1 MKTFIKWLLLVAV
14 FSVNAQNSVSGK
26 ITDMLNNPLADVQI
40 NTPEL
45 HRGTTSKEDGTFIL
59 KNIPKRKIKINFSY
73 LGYRTVSKIIDFS
86 SENIV
91 LNIQLKETAFKMDEV
106 IISAPFNKLQSENVM
121 KIERLSAKAIQK
133 TGATTLAEG
142 ITNIAGVSQIST
154 GASIGK
160 PVIRGLSGNR
170 VLVYTQGIRLEN
182 QQFGG
187 EHGLGIND
195 AGISSVEVIKGPA
208 SLLYGSDALGGVL
221 YLNPEKFA
229 SDNDQEINF
238 SHRYFG
244 NTLGTNTSIGAK
256 LSKENWKFLARG
268 TYVNHSDYKIPT
280 EERVTNTRF
289 NERDFKTGV
298 AYSKNS
304 FTSEIRYNFNRSNLG
319 LPEEGIGEQSTSKSL
334 LEPYQVIDNHI
345 LSSHNHFFIGDSKL
359 DLDLGYTFNDRQ
371 EFEEHHDHDEG
382 EVDHDEDEH
391 DEDHEEE
398 GEEAAL
404 RMKLKTFSYNAKYHF
419 PKIGNVEILSGVQ
432 GLHQTNTNFGE
443 ELLIP
448 NATIN
453 DFGVFTTANYS
464 WNKNSLQAGVRY
476 DTRNI
481 DTERHEISHEGDL
494 HIFEA
499 IDKSYNSFTTSLGF
513 KTAITDN
520 FTARINVASGFRAPN
535 LAELSSNGVH
545 HGTGRFEK
553 GNNNLTN
560 EKNTQFD
567 LSLEYKTEHIELF
580 ANGFYNQL
588 NDYIYISP
596 TGEIEDEAPVFEYLQ
611 EDAKLYGGE
620 FGFHLHPHPLDW
632 LHLESSF
639 ETVIGEQDN
648 GNYLPLIPAN
658 SWKNTLRTE
667 FDVKKWLQQGYA
679 SLTLKSTFSQNNV
692 SQFETKTPSYNLLNF
707 GFGGDI
713 TINDIKFSANLSA
726 NNILDKKYIDHLSR
740 LKADGILNQGR
751 NIVLGINFKI

>member
-1 MKTFIKWLLLVAV
+1 MKTLITMLLLVTA
-14 FSVNAQNSVSGK
+14 FSVNAQNSLSGN
-26 ITDMLNNPLADVQI
+26 ITDTQNNPLATVQI
-40 NTPEL
+40 YALEL
-45 HRGTTSKEDGTFIL
+45 HKGTTTKEDGNYIM
-59 KNIPKRKIKINFSY
+59 KNIPKGKIKITFSY
-73 LGYRTVSKIIDFS
+73 LGFKTVSKIIEFN

-91 LNIQLKETAFKMDEV
+91 LNIQLEETPFTMDEV

-121 KIERLSAKAIQK
+121 KIERLTAKSIQK
-133 TGATTLAEG
+133 TGATTLSEG

-221 YLNPEKFA
+221 YLNPENFA
-229 SDNDQEINF
+229 SENSKELNF

-244 NTLGTNTSIGAK
+244 NTLGTNTSLGAK
-256 LSKENWKFLARG
+256 LSSENWKFLARG
-268 TYVNHSDYKIPT
+268 TYANHSDYKIPT
-280 EERVTNTRF
+280 DERVTNTRF
-289 NERDFKTGV
+289 NEKDFKTGI
-298 AYSKNS
+298 AYSKNN
-304 FTSEIRYNFNRSNLG
+304 FTSEFRYNFNRSNLG
-319 LPEEGIGEQSTSKSL
+319 LPEEGIAEQSTSKTL
-334 LEPYQVIDNHI
+334 LEPYQLIDNHI
-345 LSSHNHFFIGDSKL
+345 LSSHNHFFLGDSKL

-371 EFEEHHDHDEG
+371 EFEEHHDEHE
-382 EVDHDEDEH
+382 ED
-391 DEDHEEE
+391 DAHEEE
-398 GEEAAL
+398 EEEHDEEAAL

-443 ELLIP
+443 EILIP

-464 WNKNSLQAGVRY
+464 WHKNTIQAGIRY
-476 DTRNI
+476 DNRNI
-481 DTERHEISHEGDL
+481 TTEKHEVAHEDEI
-494 HIFEA
+494 HVFEA
-499 IDKSYNSFTTSLGF
+499 IDKSFNSFTTSLGF
-513 KTAITDN
+513 KTELSDN
-520 FTARINVASGFRAPN
+520 FTVRINAASGFRAPN

-545 HGTGRFEK
+545 HGTNRFEQ
-553 GNNNLTN
+553 GNSNLVN
-560 EKNTQFD
+560 EKNIQLD
-567 LSLEYKTEHIELF
+567 LSLEYKTEHFELF
-580 ANGFYNQL
+580 ANGFYNHL
-588 NDYIYISP
+588 NDYIFIAP
-596 TGEIEDEAPVFEYLQ
+596 TGEIEDETPVYSYLQ

-620 FGFHLHPHPLDW
+620 MGFHLHPHPIDW

-648 GNYLPLIPAN
+648 GDYLPLIPAN
-658 SWKNTLRTE
+658 SWKNTLRGE
-667 FDVKKWLQQGYA
+667 FNIRKWLQQGYA
-679 SLTLKSTFSQNNV
+679 SATLKSTFSQNNIGL
-692 SQFETKTPSYNLLNF
+692 FETYSPSYNLINL

-713 TINDIKFSANLSA
+713 TTNGIQFSTSLSINNLL
-726 NNILDKKYIDHLSR
+726 NTKYIDHLSR
-740 LKADGILNQGR
+740 LKSDQILNQGR
-751 NIVLGINFKI
+751 NIVLGINFNI